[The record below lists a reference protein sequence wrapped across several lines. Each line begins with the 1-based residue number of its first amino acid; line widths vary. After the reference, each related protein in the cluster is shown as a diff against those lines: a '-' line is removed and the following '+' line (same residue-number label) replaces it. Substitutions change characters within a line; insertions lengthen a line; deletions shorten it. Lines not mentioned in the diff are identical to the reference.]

1 MNDAA
6 VTAAAESGQPAPAG
20 PSSGPSTGRAAA
32 THRHTP
38 VIVAALVVLFAV
50 VVVGARTAAVC
61 DGAIGCPLVA
71 GDRYSDAAEVD
82 IPVTPGDGYDA
93 QFFYRQVRSPFDFS
107 MERVNGV
114 VFDTEVR
121 YGRIGYPLAA
131 WVLSAGGQPAA
142 VPWAMFAVG
151 ALSLGA
157 VAWVLALGARDAR
170 RSPWWG
176 ALAVALPGVWFAAGR
191 GLADPLS
198 TALVGAGAL
207 ALTRRRHGLAT
218 LAFVAAALT
227 KEQAV
232 LVPAVYG
239 LWRLWE
245 LLVLRRRSAAEGTV
259 EAFGRADLPWL
270 VPGAVF
276 AAWQLLLWGV
286 TGAMP
291 AGESG
296 GSHVVAPLRDL
307 LPAVVD
313 WLTPSGSSQVLWLVE
328 VLVFVALAVLVA
340 VSNRSA
346 GWERGVAVV
355 GVLFVAVLNDNVF
368 VDPAHFRQLG
378 EVSVVLCLAAFRADP
393 RWWIP
398 ILGANAVATLGV
410 LGRLAAAL

>member
-6 VTAAAESGQPAPAG
+6 VTEPTATDLPDAAMRRHLPA
-20 PSSGPSTGRAAA
+20 
-32 THRHTP
+32 
-38 VIVAALVVLFAV
+38 IVAALVVLFAV

-121 YGRIGYPLAA
+121 YGRIGYPLVA
-131 WVLSAGGQPAA
+131 WALSAGGQPAA

-245 LLVLRRRSAAEGTV
+245 LLVVRRRATSAEPAES
-259 EAFGRADLPWL
+259 FGRADLPWL

-276 AAWQLLLWGV
+276 VAWQLLLWGL

-307 LPAVVD
+307 LPAVID

-328 VLVFVALAVLVA
+328 VLVFVALAALVA
-340 VSNRSA
+340 VSDRSA

-398 ILGANAVATLGV
+398 ILGANAVATVGV

>member
-1 MNDAA
+1 MDDA
-6 VTAAAESGQPAPAG
+6 VTGGAAGTVRRATPA
-20 PSSGPSTGRAAA
+20 
-32 THRHTP
+32 
-38 VIVAALVVLFAV
+38 VVAAIVVLFAV
-50 VVVGARTAAVC
+50 VMVGVRTVAVC

-82 IPVTPGDGYDA
+82 IPVTEGDGYDA

-107 MERVNGV
+107 MERANGV
-114 VFDTEVR
+114 VFDTHVR
-121 YGRIGYPLAA
+121 YGRVGYPLVA

-151 ALSLGA
+151 VLSLGA

-176 ALAVALPGVWFAAGR
+176 AVAVALPGVWFAAGR

-198 TALVGAGAL
+198 TALVGAAAL

-218 LAFVAAALT
+218 AAFAVAALT

-245 LLVLRRRSAAEGTV
+245 LLVTRRRGGAGDAVPSDGDPDTV
-259 EAFGRADLPWL
+259 PPGFGVADLPWL

-276 AAWQLLLWGV
+276 AVWQLALWSI
-286 TGAMP
+286 TGSMP
-291 AGESG
+291 AGEAG
-296 GSHVVAPLRDL
+296 GSHVVAPLSDL

-313 WLTPSGSSQVLWLVE
+313 WVTPSGSSQVLWLLE
-328 VLVFVALAVLVA
+328 VLVFVALATLVA
-340 VSNRSA
+340 VSARSA

-378 EVSVVLCLAAFRADP
+378 EVSVVMCLAAFRADP

-398 ILGANAVATLGV
+398 ILGANGVATVGV

>member
-6 VTAAAESGQPAPAG
+6 VTDGLPDR
-20 PSSGPSTGRAAA
+20 STVRTG
-32 THRHTP
+32 RHTP
-38 VIVAALVVLFAV
+38 AIVAALVVLFAV

-82 IPVTPGDGYDA
+82 IPVTEGDGYDA
-93 QFFYRQVRSPFDFS
+93 QFFYRQIRSPFDFS

-121 YGRIGYPLAA
+121 YGRIGYPLVA

-245 LLVLRRRSAAEGTV
+245 LLVTRRRADAAAGR
-259 EAFGRADLPWL
+259 EAPDGFGAADLPWV

-276 AAWQLLLWGV
+276 VVWQLVLWGV

-291 AGESG
+291 AGQSG
-296 GSHVVAPLRDL
+296 GSHVVAPLVDL
-307 LPAVVD
+307 LPAVID
-313 WLTPSGSSQVLWLVE
+313 WLTPSGTSQVLWLVE
-328 VLVFVALAVLVA
+328 VLVFVALATLVA

-368 VDPAHFRQLG
+368 IDPAHFRQLG

-398 ILGANAVATLGV
+398 ILGANAVATVGV

>member
-1 MNDAA
+1 MGVRPQVVTARLADDAA
-6 VTAAAESGQPAPAG
+6 A
-20 PSSGPSTGRAAA
+20 STGR
-32 THRHTP
+32 RHAP
-38 VIVAALVVLFAV
+38 AIVAALVVLFAV

-61 DGAIGCPLVA
+61 DGRIGCPLVA

-82 IPVTPGDGYDA
+82 IPVTEGDGYDA

-107 MERVNGV
+107 MERSNGV

-121 YGRIGYPLAA
+121 YGRIGYPLVA

-142 VPWAMFAVG
+142 VPWAMLGVG
-151 ALSLGA
+151 VLSLGA
-157 VAWVLALGARDAR
+157 VAWVLATGARDAR

-176 ALAVALPGVWFAAGR
+176 AVAVALPGVWFAAGR

-198 TALVGAGAL
+198 TALVGAAAL
-207 ALTRRRHGLAT
+207 ALTRRRHGLAAV
-218 LAFVAAALT
+218 AFVAAALT

-245 LLVLRRRSAAEGTV
+245 LLVVRRRAAGAGDAPVPER
-259 EAFGRADLPWL
+259 FGAPDLPWIL
-270 VPGAVF
+270 PGAVF
-276 AAWQLLLWGV
+276 ALWQLVLWSV

-291 AGESG
+291 AGEAG
-296 GSHVVAPLRDL
+296 GSHVVAPLSDL

-313 WLTPSGSSQVLWLVE
+313 WVTPSGSSQVLWLLE
-328 VLVFVALAVLVA
+328 VVVFVALATLVA
-340 VSNRSA
+340 VSSRSA

-398 ILGANAVATLGV
+398 ILGANGVATVGV

>member
-1 MNDAA
+1 MTLD
-6 VTAAAESGQPAPAG
+6 P
-20 PSSGPSTGRAAA
+20 AA
-32 THRHTP
+32 TVRRTSP
-38 VIVAALVVLFAV
+38 AVVAALVVLFAV
-50 VVVGARTAAVC
+50 AVIGVRTVSVC
-61 DGAIGCPLVA
+61 EGAIGCPLVA
-71 GDRYSDAAEVD
+71 GDNYSDAAQVD
-82 IPVTPGDGYDA
+82 IPVTEGDGYDA

-107 MERVNGV
+107 MQRANGV

-121 YGRIGYPLAA
+121 YGRIGFPLVA

-142 VPWAMFAVG
+142 VPWAMLGVG
-151 ALSLGA
+151 VLSLGA

-198 TALVGAGAL
+198 TALVGAAAL
-207 ALTRRRHGLAT
+207 ALTRRRYGLAT
-218 LAFVAAALT
+218 AAFAVAALT

-245 LLVLRRRSAAEGTV
+245 LLVIRRRARAVHAADDAPGSD
-259 EAFGRADLPWL
+259 AAAPGFGVADLPWL

-276 AAWQLLLWGV
+276 VVWQLVLWSV

-291 AGESG
+291 AGEAG
-296 GSHVVAPLRDL
+296 GSHVVAPLSDL
-307 LPAVVD
+307 LPAVID
-313 WLTPSGSSQVLWLVE
+313 WVTPSGTSQVLWLLE
-328 VLVFVALAVLVA
+328 VAVFVALAALVA
-340 VSNRSA
+340 VSDRSA
-346 GWERGVAVV
+346 GWERGVAIV

-393 RWWIP
+393 RWWVP
-398 ILGANAVATLGV
+398 ILGANGVATVGV